1 MLIISVRDNEDNR
14 WKSKEKKQQQTN
26 KYRKEKEGTEAVKV
40 KWWEL
45 NDFVVH
51 LN

>member
-1 MLIISVRDNEDNR
+1 MQENS
-14 WKSKEKKQQQTN
+14 KKQQKKN
-26 KYRKEKEGTEAVKV
+26 KQRQPGEKGTKALV